1 MMELAEKILKGDVR
15 AVARGMSLVENEDP
29 RARQLMKDLFP
40 ATGKSLVVGVTGASG
55 TGKSTLVDQLAAA
68 FRNRKKRVGILAIDP
83 SSPFSGGAVLG
94 DRIRMMQHSAD
105 PDVFMRSMATRGQL
119 GGLARA
125 AGEAVEILEAA
136 GSDVVVI
143 ETVGIGQDEVEI
155 SGVADVVL
163 VVLTPDAGD
172 DIQTFKAGVMEIA
185 DIFVLNK
192 SDNPEAAKL
201 ERQIQALLDVT
212 DEREEV
218 KRIIKTIAIQNQGTE
233 RLMEAVDVF
242 LSRRDET
249 DRATRRRARIAKR
262 LHDILRELL
271 CVEIRERLADGEF
284 EAVVEQ
290 IRNRRL
296 DPYTAAEDIW
306 VRIRGKTHGQ
316 KD

>member
-1 MMELAEKILKGDVR
+1 MMELAEKILKGDFR
-15 AVARGMSLVENEDP
+15 AVARGISLVENEDP
-29 RARQLMKDLFP
+29 RARRLMKNLFP
-40 ATGKSLVVGVTGASG
+40 AAGESLVIGVTGASG

-68 FRNRKKRVGILAIDP
+68 FRNRKKKVGILAVDP

-94 DRIRMMQHSAD
+94 DRIRMMRHSSD

-136 GSDVVVI
+136 GLNVVLI

-155 SGVADVVL
+155 TGVADVTL

-192 SDNPEAAKL
+192 SDNPGAEKL
-201 ERQIQALLDVT
+201 ERQIQALLDLTDKQEGVT
-212 DEREEV
+212 
-218 KRIIKTIAIQNQGTE
+218 RIIKTTAVQNRGTK
-233 RLMEAVDVF
+233 RLMEAIDVF
-242 LSRRDET
+242 LSHRDEL
-249 DRATRRRARIAKR
+249 DRTARRRARAEKR
-262 LHDILRELL
+262 FIDIMRDMFFVKIQEL
-271 CVEIRERLADGEF
+271 LADGEF
-284 EAVVEQ
+284 EAYIEK

-306 VRIRGKTHGQ
+306 IRIRGETHGQ